1 MDKDLKKYQAFLT
14 VSLTDDFEILQREK
28 NWPARIQ
35 GGSWSFDTSRGIR
48 RGGRSSQLRASTF
61 EII

>member
-1 MDKDLKKYQAFLT
+1 MEKDLKKYQAFLT

-35 GGSWSFDTSRGIR
+35 GGS
-48 RGGRSSQLRASTF
+48 
-61 EII
+61 